1 MAHQPVGSGASIAL
15 TTDTANTTS
24 SGIAQQSDTLRVVL
38 VGADAVQGA
47 HVSIGTDAS
56 ATTASYYVVK
66 NEPASISISR
76 PSSQRVVGITT
87 GSTTLIDFPEGTG
100 SPFAVGSRVNLT
112 VTDQSYYDDVVGFA
126 TVSKVWNGSGRNG
139 NFSTRVTVDADT
151 SGIVTAYSSDNY
163 AELRNS
169 FKVSAL
175 AKGGAATGKS
185 TLYYQQVQITGEG

>member
-24 SGIAQQSDTLRVVL
+24 SGIAQKSDTLRVVL

-47 HVSIGTDAS
+47 HVAVGTDAS

>member
-1 MAHQPVGSGASIAL
+1 MAHNPVGSGASIAVH
-15 TTDTANTTS
+15 TGTGTTS
-24 SGIAQQSDTLRVVL
+24 ALMAHKANTLRVVL
-38 VGADAVQGA
+38 VGESDVEGA
-47 HVSIGTDAS
+47 HVSIGTDA
-56 ATTASYYVVK
+56 TASTTDYYIVK
-66 NEPASISISR
+66 NEPATINIFR

-87 GSTTLIDFPEGTG
+87 GTTTTIEFPEGTG
-100 SPFAVGSRVNLT
+100 SPFGAGSSVAIT
-112 VTDQSYYDDVVGFA
+112 VTGQSYYDDVVGFA
-126 TVSKVWNGSGRNG
+126 TVSKVFSGAGRNG
-139 NFSTRVTVDADT
+139 YYSTRITVDADT

>member
-24 SGIAQQSDTLRVVL
+24 SGIAQKSDTLRVVL

-47 HVSIGTDAS
+47 HVAIGTDAS
-56 ATTASYYVVK
+56 ASASSYYVAK
-66 NEPASISISR
+66 NVPASISLSR

-100 SPFAVGSRVNLT
+100 TPFAVGSRVNLT
-112 VTDQSYYDDVVGFA
+112 VTDQSYYDDAVGFA
-126 TVSKVWNGSGRNG
+126 TVTKVWSGAGRNG
-139 NFSTRVTVDADT
+139 YHSTRVTVDANT
-151 SGIVTAYSSDNY
+151 AGIVTAYSSDNY

-169 FKVSAL
+169 FKVSAF
-175 AKGGAATGKS
+175 GEGAAVGKKGA
-185 TLYYQQVQITGEG
+185 LYYQQVQVTGEA

>member
-1 MAHQPVGSGASIAL
+1 MALNPVGSGASIAL

-24 SGIAQQSDTLRVVL
+24 SIAQKANTLRVVL

-47 HVSIGTDAS
+47 HVAIGTDAS
-56 ATTASYYVVK
+56 ATTSDFYIVK
-66 NEPASISISR
+66 NEPASINIFR

-87 GSTTLIDFPEGTG
+87 GTTTLIDFPEGTG
-100 SPFAVGSRVNLT
+100 SPFAVGSRVDLT
-112 VTDQSYYDDVVGFA
+112 VTGQSYYDDVVGFA
-126 TVSKVWNGSGRNG
+126 TVSKVWDGANIGGHY
-139 NFSTRVTVDADT
+139 STRITVDANT
-151 SGIVTAYSSDNY
+151 SGIVTAYNSTNY

-175 AKGGAATGKS
+175 SKGGAATGKS

>member
-47 HVSIGTDAS
+47 HVAIGTDAS

-100 SPFAVGSRVNLT
+100 SPFGLGSRVNLT
-112 VTDQSYYDDVVGFA
+112 VTDQSYYDDIIKDASVTAVDNTAGVGGAFA
-126 TVSKVWNGSGRNG
+126 TRITLDS
-139 NFSTRVTVDADT
+139 DT
-151 SGIVTAYSSDNY
+151 SGIVTAVSGY
-163 AELRNS
+163 ATLRNS

-175 AKGGAATGKS
+175 AKGNAADVTGA
-185 TLYYQQVQITGEG
+185 LYYQQVQVTGEA

>member
-1 MAHQPVGSGASIAL
+1 MALNPVGSGASIAL

-24 SGIAQQSDTLRVVL
+24 SIAQKANTLRVVL

-47 HVSIGTDAS
+47 HVAIGTDAS
-56 ATTASYYVVK
+56 ATTSDFYVVK
-66 NEPASISISR
+66 NEPASINIFR

-87 GSTTLIDFPEGTG
+87 GATTLIDFPEGTG
-100 SPFAVGSRVNLT
+100 SPFAVGSRVDLT
-112 VTDQSYYDDVVGFA
+112 VTGQSYYDDVVGFA
-126 TVSKVWNGSGRNG
+126 TVSKVWSGSGRNG
-139 NFSTRVTVDADT
+139 YFSTRITVDADT

-185 TLYYQQVQITGEG
+185 TLYYQQVQISGEG

>member
-24 SGIAQQSDTLRVVL
+24 SGIAQKSDTLRVVL

-56 ATTASYYVVK
+56 ATTSDFYIVK
-66 NEPASISISR
+66 NEPASINIFR

-87 GSTTLIDFPEGTG
+87 GTTTLIDFPEGTG
-100 SPFAVGSRVNLT
+100 SPFAVGSRVDLT
-112 VTDQSYYDDVVGFA
+112 VTGQSYYDDVVGFA
-126 TVSKVWNGSGRNG
+126 TVSKVWDGANIGGYY
-139 NFSTRVTVDADT
+139 STRITVDADT
-151 SGIVTAYSSDNY
+151 SGIVTAYNSDNY

-169 FKVSAL
+169 FKVSAYG
-175 AKGGAATGKS
+175 GGAAAGKKGA
-185 TLYYQQVQITGEG
+185 LYYQQVQVTGEA

>member
-1 MAHQPVGSGASIAL
+1 MALNPVGSGASIAL

-24 SGIAQQSDTLRVVL
+24 SIAQKANTLRVVL

-47 HVSIGTDAS
+47 HVAIGTDAS
-56 ATTASYYVVK
+56 ATTSDFYVVK
-66 NEPASISISR
+66 NEPASINIFR
-76 PSSQRVVGITT
+76 PSSQKVVGITT
-87 GSTTLIDFPEGTG
+87 GATTLIDFPEGTG
-100 SPFAVGSRVNLT
+100 SPFAVGSRVDLT
-112 VTDQSYYDDVVGFA
+112 VTGQSYYDDVVGFA
-126 TVSKVWNGSGRNG
+126 TVSKVWSGSGRNG
-139 NFSTRVTVDADT
+139 YFSTRITVDADT

-185 TLYYQQVQITGEG
+185 TLYYQQVQISGEG

>member
-1 MAHQPVGSGASIAL
+1 MALNPVGSGASIAL

-24 SGIAQQSDTLRVVL
+24 SIAQKANTLRVVL

-47 HVSIGTDAS
+47 HVAIGTDAS
-56 ATTASYYVVK
+56 ATTSDFYVVK
-66 NEPASISISR
+66 NEPASINIFR
-76 PSSQRVVGITT
+76 PSSQKVVGITT
-87 GSTTLIDFPEGTG
+87 GATTLIDFPEGTG
-100 SPFAVGSRVNLT
+100 APFAVGSRVDLT
-112 VTDQSYYDDVVGFA
+112 VTGQSYYDDVVGFA
-126 TVSKVWNGSGRNG
+126 TVSKVWSGSGRNG
-139 NFSTRVTVDADT
+139 YFSNRITVDADT

>member
-24 SGIAQQSDTLRVVL
+24 SGIAQKSDTLRVVL

-56 ATTASYYVVK
+56 ATTASYYVAK
-66 NEPASISISR
+66 NVPASISLSR
-76 PSSQRVVGITT
+76 PSSQRVIGITT

-126 TVSKVWNGSGRNG
+126 TVSKVFSGAGRNG
-139 NFSTRVTVDADT
+139 YYSTRITVDADT

-175 AKGGAATGKS
+175 AKGGAATEKAA
-185 TLYYQQVQITGEG
+185 LYYQQVQVTGEA

>member
-24 SGIAQQSDTLRVVL
+24 SGIAQKSDTLRVVL

-56 ATTASYYVVK
+56 ATTASYYVAK
-66 NEPASISISR
+66 NVPASISLSR
-76 PSSQRVVGITT
+76 PSSQRVIGITT
-87 GSTTLIDFPEGTG
+87 GATTLIDFPEGTG

-126 TVSKVWNGSGRNG
+126 TVSKVFSGAGRNG
-139 NFSTRVTVDADT
+139 YYSTRITVDADT

-169 FKVSAL
+169 FKVSAF

>member
-24 SGIAQQSDTLRVVL
+24 SIAQKANTLRVVL

-47 HVSIGTDAS
+47 HVAIGTDAS
-56 ATTASYYVVK
+56 ATTSDFYVVK
-66 NEPASISISR
+66 NEPASINIFR

-87 GSTTLIDFPEGTG
+87 GTTTLIDFPEGTG
-100 SPFAVGSRVNLT
+100 SPFAVGSRVDLT
-112 VTDQSYYDDVVGFA
+112 VTGQSYYDDVVGFA
-126 TVSKVWNGSGRNG
+126 TVSKVWDGANIGGHY
-139 NFSTRVTVDADT
+139 STRISVDANT
-151 SGIVTAYSSDNY
+151 SGIVTAYDSTNY

-175 AKGGAATGKS
+175 AKGGAVTGKS
-185 TLYYQQVQITGEG
+185 TLYYQQVQISGEG

>member
-24 SGIAQQSDTLRVVL
+24 SIAQKANTLRVVL

-47 HVSIGTDAS
+47 HVAIGTDAS
-56 ATTASYYVVK
+56 ATTSDFYVVK
-66 NEPASISISR
+66 NEPASINIFR

-87 GSTTLIDFPEGTG
+87 GTTTLIDFPEGTG
-100 SPFAVGSRVNLT
+100 SPFAVGSRVDLT
-112 VTDQSYYDDVVGFA
+112 VTGQSYYDDVVGFA
-126 TVSKVWNGSGRNG
+126 TVSKVWSGSGRNG
-139 NFSTRVTVDADT
+139 YFSTRITVDADT

-185 TLYYQQVQITGEG
+185 TLYYQQVQISGEG

>member
-1 MAHQPVGSGASIAL
+1 MAHQPVGTGASIAL

-24 SGIAQQSDTLRVVL
+24 SGIAQKSDTLRVVL

-47 HVSIGTDAS
+47 HVAVGTDAS
-56 ATTASYYVVK
+56 AATSDYYIVK
-66 NEPASISISR
+66 NEPASISIGR

-100 SPFAVGSRVNLT
+100 SPFVVGSRVNLT
-112 VTDQSYYDDVVGFA
+112 VTDQSYYDDAVGFA
-126 TVSKVWNGSGRNG
+126 SVSKVWDGAGRNG
-139 NFSTRVTVDADT
+139 YFSTRITVDANT

-163 AELRNS
+163 SELRSS

-175 AKGGAATGKS
+175 SKGGAVTGKS
-185 TLYYQQVQITGEG
+185 TLYYQQVQISGEG

>member
-1 MAHQPVGSGASIAL
+1 MALNPVGSGASIAL

-24 SGIAQQSDTLRVVL
+24 SIAQKANTLRVVL

-47 HVSIGTDAS
+47 HVAIGTDAS
-56 ATTASYYVVK
+56 ATTSDFYVVK
-66 NEPASISISR
+66 NEPASINIFR
-76 PSSQRVVGITT
+76 PSSQKVVGITT
-87 GSTTLIDFPEGTG
+87 GATTLIDFPEGTG
-100 SPFAVGSRVNLT
+100 SPFAVGSRVDLT
-112 VTDQSYYDDVVGFA
+112 VTGQSYYDDVVGFA
-126 TVSKVWNGSGRNG
+126 TVSKVWSGSGRNG
-139 NFSTRVTVDADT
+139 YFSTRITVDADT

>member
-24 SGIAQQSDTLRVVL
+24 SGIAQKSDTLRVVL

-56 ATTASYYVVK
+56 ATTASYYVAK
-66 NEPASISISR
+66 NVPASISLSR
-76 PSSQRVVGITT
+76 PSSQRVIGITT
-87 GSTTLIDFPEGTG
+87 GATTLIDFPEGTG

-112 VTDQSYYDDVVGFA
+112 VTDQSYYDDIIKDSSVTAVDNTAGVGGAF
-126 TVSKVWNGSGRNG
+126 G
-139 NFSTRVTVDADT
+139 TRITLDADT
-151 SGIVTAYSSDNY
+151 SGIVTAVSGY
-163 AELRNS
+163 ATLRNS

-175 AKGGAATGKS
+175 AKGNAADVTGA
-185 TLYYQQVQITGEG
+185 LYHQQVQISGEG